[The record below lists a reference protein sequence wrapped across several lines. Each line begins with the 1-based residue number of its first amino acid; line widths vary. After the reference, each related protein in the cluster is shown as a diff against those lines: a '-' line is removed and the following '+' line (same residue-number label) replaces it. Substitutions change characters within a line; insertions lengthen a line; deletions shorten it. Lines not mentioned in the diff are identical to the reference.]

1 MKNLVIA
8 VDGPAGAGK
17 STIAKLIAEKLNI
30 NYIDTGAMYR
40 AITYKCLQNNIDIN
54 NEEEVIKIAKD
65 CEIDFKDNNIYLNG
79 EILKDEIRTMEVSN
93 NVSNV
98 AKIKEVRY
106 LMVDVQ
112 RNIGKVSSVILDGRD
127 IGSYVF
133 PNADYKFFLV
143 ATPEER
149 GKRRYKEL
157 VNKGYDVNLE
167 EIISDIIKRDEIDS
181 NREFAPLVK
190 ADDAIEISKVTT
202 LKATKL
208 TENLYKC
215 GFPTNSLDKYLNIF
229 EAIGKDVVIVDND
242 EIKVEKKS
250 I

>member
-17 STIAKLIAEKLNI
+17 STIAKIVADKMNI

-40 AITYKCLQNNIDIN
+40 AITYKVLQSGIDIN
-54 NEEEVIKIAKD
+54 NEDEVIEIAKKSD
-65 CEIDFKDNNIYLNG
+65 IDFKDNNIYLDG
-79 EILKDEIRTMEVSN
+79 KILKEEIRTPEVSH

-98 AKIKEVRY
+98 AQIKDVRH

-112 RNIGKVSSVILDGRD
+112 RDIGNKSSVILDGRD

-143 ATPEER
+143 ASSKER
-149 GKRRYKEL
+149 GERRYKEL
-157 VNKGYDVNLE
+157 IKKGYNTTLE
-167 EIISDIIKRDEIDS
+167 EVINDVIRRDEIDS

-190 ADDAIEISKVTT
+190 ANDAIEIDTT
-202 LKATKL
+202 
-208 TENLYKC
+208 
-215 GFPTNSLDKYLNIF
+215 G
-229 EAIGKDVVIVDND
+229 
-242 EIKVEKKS
+242 KS
-250 I
+250 IDKVVESVIDKIK

>member
-17 STIAKLIAEKLNI
+17 STIAKVIADKLNI

-54 NEEEVIKIAKD
+54 NEEDVINIAKQCD
-65 CEIDFKDNNIYLNG
+65 IDFKDNNIYLNG
-79 EILKDEIRTMEVSN
+79 NILKDEIRTMEVSN

-106 LMVDVQ
+106 LMVDIQ
-112 RNIGKVSSVILDGRD
+112 RNIGKMSSVILDGRD

-149 GKRRYKEL
+149 GNRRYKEL
-157 VNKGYDVNLE
+157 INKGYIVNLE
-167 EIISDIIKRDEIDS
+167 ELKKDIIKRDEIDS
-181 NREFAPLVK
+181 NIEFAPLVK
-190 ADDAIEISKVTT
+190 AEDAIEIDTTGKNIDEVVNSVLSKI
-202 LKATKL
+202 
-208 TENLYKC
+208 
-215 GFPTNSLDKYLNIF
+215 NI
-229 EAIGKDVVIVDND
+229 
-242 EIKVEKKS
+242 
-250 I
+250 

>member
-17 STIAKLIAEKLNI
+17 STISKLIADKLNI

-54 NEEEVIKIAKD
+54 NEEEVINIAKD

-79 EILKDEIRTMEVSN
+79 DILKDEIRTIEVSN

-157 VNKGYDVNLE
+157 INKGHDVNLE
-167 EIISDIIKRDEIDS
+167 EIINDIIKRDEIDS
-181 NREFAPLVK
+181 NREFAPLIK
-190 ADDAIEISKVTT
+190 ADDAIEIDTT
-202 LKATKL
+202 
-208 TENLYKC
+208 
-215 GFPTNSLDKYLNIF
+215 G
-229 EAIGKDVVIVDND
+229 
-242 EIKVEKKS
+242 KS
-250 I
+250 INEVVQYVLSKINI

>member
-1 MKNLVIA
+1 MENIIIA

-40 AITYKCLQNNIDIN
+40 AITYKCLQNNVDVKDEN
-54 NEEEVIKIAKD
+54 AVIEMAKKTS
-65 CEIDFKDNNIYLNG
+65 IDFRDNNIYLDSKIVN
-79 EILKDEIRTMEVSN
+79 DEIRTLEVSK
-93 NVSNV
+93 NVSDV

-106 LMVDVQ
+106 LMVDLQ
-112 RNIGKVSSVILDGRD
+112 REIGKNNAVILDGRD

-149 GKRRYKEL
+149 GKRRYIELKE
-157 VNKGYDVNLE
+157 KGYDGTLE
-167 EIISDIIKRDEIDS
+167 DIINDIIRRDEIDS

-190 ADDAIEISKVTT
+190 AEGAIEIDTT
-202 LKATKL
+202 
-208 TENLYKC
+208 
-215 GFPTNSLDKYLNIF
+215 
-229 EAIGKDVVIVDND
+229 GKDIDQVVDLVLQK
-242 EIKVEKKS
+242 IK
-250 I
+250 

>member
-17 STIAKLIAEKLNI
+17 STIAKIIAKDLNI

-40 AITYKCLQNNIDIN
+40 AITYKCLSNNIDIN
-54 NEEEVIKIAKD
+54 NEEAVKEIAKQTD
-65 CEIDFKDNNIYLNG
+65 IDFKDNNIYLDGKIVN
-79 EILKDEIRTMEVSN
+79 DEIRTIEVSN

-112 RNIGKVSSVILDGRD
+112 REIGKRNSVILDGRD

-133 PNADYKFFLV
+133 PNADYKLFLV

-149 GKRRYKEL
+149 GKRRHKEL
-157 VNKGYDVNLE
+157 TEKGYEVSLE
-167 EIISDIIKRDEIDS
+167 EIISDIIRRDEIDS

-190 ADDAIEISKVTT
+190 AEDAIEIDTT
-202 LKATKL
+202 GKGIEQVVQSVIEKI
-208 TENLYKC
+208 
-215 GFPTNSLDKYLNIF
+215 NI
-229 EAIGKDVVIVDND
+229 
-242 EIKVEKKS
+242 
-250 I
+250 

>member
-112 RNIGKVSSVILDGRD
+112 REIGKRNSVILDGRD

-157 VNKGYDVNLE
+157 SNTETNYQEVLE
-167 EIISDIIKRDEIDS
+167 NIK
-181 NREFAPLVK
+181 
-190 ADDAIEISKVTT
+190 
-202 LKATKL
+202 KL
-208 TENLYKC
+208 
-215 GFPTNSLDKYLNIF
+215 
-229 EAIGKDVVIVDND
+229 
-242 EIKVEKKS
+242 
-250 I
+250 

>member
-98 AKIKEVRY
+98 SYGRCSKKYRKSKFCYIRWKRY
-106 LMVDVQ
+106 
-112 RNIGKVSSVILDGRD
+112 R
-127 IGSYVF
+127 
-133 PNADYKFFLV
+133 FLCI
-143 ATPEER
+143 P
-149 GKRRYKEL
+149 
-157 VNKGYDVNLE
+157 
-167 EIISDIIKRDEIDS
+167 
-181 NREFAPLVK
+181 
-190 ADDAIEISKVTT
+190 
-202 LKATKL
+202 
-208 TENLYKC
+208 KC
-215 GFPTNSLDKYLNIF
+215 RL
-229 EAIGKDVVIVDND
+229 
-242 EIKVEKKS
+242 
-250 I
+250 

>member
-54 NEEEVIKIAKD
+54 NEKEVINIAKN

-79 EILKDEIRTMEVSN
+79 EILTDEIRTMEVSN

-133 PNADYKFFLV
+133 PNADYKFFLI
-143 ATPEER
+143 ATPEKR
-149 GKRRYKEL
+149 GNRRYKEL

-167 EIISDIIKRDEIDS
+167 EIIKDIIKRDEIDS

-190 ADDAIEISKVTT
+190 AEDAIEIDTT
-202 LKATKL
+202 
-208 TENLYKC
+208 
-215 GFPTNSLDKYLNIF
+215 G
-229 EAIGKDVVIVDND
+229 
-242 EIKVEKKS
+242 KS
-250 I
+250 INEVVQSVLSKINI

>member
-17 STIAKLIAEKLNI
+17 STIAKIIADKLNI

-54 NEEEVIKIAKD
+54 NEEDVINIAKQCD
-65 CEIDFKDNNIYLNG
+65 IDFKDNNIYLNG
-79 EILKDEIRTMEVSN
+79 NILKDEIRTMEVSN

-106 LMVDVQ
+106 LMVDIQ
-112 RNIGKVSSVILDGRD
+112 RNIGKMSSVILDGRD

-149 GKRRYKEL
+149 GNRRYKEL
-157 VNKGYDVNLE
+157 INKGYDVNLE
-167 EIISDIIKRDEIDS
+167 EIIKDIIKRDEIDS

-190 ADDAIEISKVTT
+190 AEDAIEIDTTGKNIDEVVNSVLSKI
-202 LKATKL
+202 
-208 TENLYKC
+208 
-215 GFPTNSLDKYLNIF
+215 NI
-229 EAIGKDVVIVDND
+229 
-242 EIKVEKKS
+242 
-250 I
+250 

>member
-1 MKNLVIA
+1 MSNLVIA

-17 STIAKLIAEKLNI
+17 STIAKIIAEKLNI

-40 AITYKCLQNNIDIN
+40 AITYKCLEKNIDIN
-54 NEEEVIKIAKD
+54 NEDEVTKVAKD
-65 CEIDFKDNNIYLNG
+65 TEIDFKDNNIYLDG
-79 EILKDEIRTMEVSN
+79 QVLTDEIRTIEVSN

-98 AKIKEVRY
+98 AKIKDVRY

-112 RNIGKVSSVILDGRD
+112 REIGKKNSVILDGRD

-149 GKRRYKEL
+149 GKRRHIEL
-157 VNKGYDVNLE
+157 IKKGYDITLD
-167 EIISDIIKRDEIDS
+167 EIIKDIVRRDEIDS

-190 ADDAIEISKVTT
+190 AEDAIEIDTT
-202 LKATKL
+202 
-208 TENLYKC
+208 
-215 GFPTNSLDKYLNIF
+215 
-229 EAIGKDVVIVDND
+229 GKSINDVVNSVLSKINV
-242 EIKVEKKS
+242 
-250 I
+250 

>member
-1 MKNLVIA
+1 MKNLIIA

-17 STIAKLIAEKLNI
+17 STIAKIIAKNLNI

-40 AITYKCLQNNIDIN
+40 AITYKCLSNNIDIN
-54 NEEEVIKIAKD
+54 NEADVIKTARNTQ
-65 CEIDFKDNNIYLNG
+65 IDFRDNSLYLDGTIVN
-79 EILKDEIRTMEVSN
+79 EEIRTMEVSN

-112 RNIGKVSSVILDGRD
+112 REIGTRNPVILDGRD

-143 ATPEER
+143 ATPKER
-149 GKRRYKEL
+149 GERRYKEL
-157 VNKGYDVNLE
+157 IEKGYDTTLD
-167 EIISDIIKRDEIDS
+167 EIIKDIIKRDEIDS

-190 ADDAIEISKVTT
+190 ASDAIEIDTT
-202 LKATKL
+202 
-208 TENLYKC
+208 
-215 GFPTNSLDKYLNIF
+215 G
-229 EAIGKDVVIVDND
+229 
-242 EIKVEKKS
+242 KS
-250 I
+250 ISQVVESVISFINKGE

>member
-54 NEEEVIKIAKD
+54 NEEDVINIAKQCD
-65 CEIDFKDNNIYLNG
+65 IDFKDNNIYLNG
-79 EILKDEIRTMEVSN
+79 NILKDEIRTMEVSN

-112 RNIGKVSSVILDGRD
+112 RNIGKMSSVILDGRD

-149 GKRRYKEL
+149 GNRRYKEL
-157 VNKGYDVNLE
+157 INKGYDVNLE
-167 EIISDIIKRDEIDS
+167 EIIKDIIKRDEIDS

-190 ADDAIEISKVTT
+190 AEDAIEIDTTGKNIDEVVNRVLSKI
-202 LKATKL
+202 
-208 TENLYKC
+208 
-215 GFPTNSLDKYLNIF
+215 NI
-229 EAIGKDVVIVDND
+229 
-242 EIKVEKKS
+242 
-250 I
+250 

>member
-17 STIAKLIAEKLNI
+17 STISKLIADKLNI

-40 AITYKCLQNNIDIN
+40 AVTYKCLQNNIDIN
-54 NEEEVIKIAKD
+54 NEEEVINMAKECD
-65 CEIDFKDNNIYLNG
+65 IDFKDNNIYLNG
-79 EILKDEIRTMEVSN
+79 NILKDEIRTMEVSN

-106 LMVDVQ
+106 LMVDIQ
-112 RNIGKVSSVILDGRD
+112 RNIGKMSSVILDGRD

-149 GKRRYKEL
+149 GNRRYKEL
-157 VNKGYDVNLE
+157 INKGYDVNLE
-167 EIISDIIKRDEIDS
+167 EIIKDIIKRDEIDS

-190 ADDAIEISKVTT
+190 AEDAIEIDTTGKNIDEVVSSVLSKI
-202 LKATKL
+202 
-208 TENLYKC
+208 
-215 GFPTNSLDKYLNIF
+215 NI
-229 EAIGKDVVIVDND
+229 
-242 EIKVEKKS
+242 
-250 I
+250 

>member
-1 MKNLVIA
+1 MNNLVIA

-17 STIAKLIAEKLNI
+17 STIAKIIADKLNI

-40 AITYKCLQNNIDIN
+40 AITYKCLKNNIDIN
-54 NEEEVIKIAKD
+54 NEDEVIKVAQNT
-65 CEIDFKDNNIYLNG
+65 EIDFRDNNLYLDK
-79 EILKDEIRTMEVSN
+79 EIVKDEIRTMEVSN

-112 RNIGKVSSVILDGRD
+112 REIGKRNSVILDGRD

-133 PNADYKFFLV
+133 PNADYKFFLI

-149 GKRRYKEL
+149 GMRRFKEL
-157 VNKGYDVNLE
+157 TEKGYETSLE
-167 EIISDIIKRDEIDS
+167 EIIKDIIKRDEIDS

-190 ADDAIEISKVTT
+190 AEDAIEIDTT
-202 LKATKL
+202 GKTI
-208 TENLYKC
+208 TEVVDCVLSQINL
-215 GFPTNSLDKYLNIF
+215 
-229 EAIGKDVVIVDND
+229 
-242 EIKVEKKS
+242 
-250 I
+250 